1 MLLYL
6 FIVKSILQNL
16 KNFQRNGNIYKF
28 LLLKVE
34 QSCNNL
40 FSTFIASYFFFFFFL
55 RHGKRTRCPLLSII
69 DTRTLQYYGQI
80 TKFLLCKNNISSWKS
95 IRANFFSLNQTSNTP
110 RSFIDCNP
118 CEEKRR

>member
-6 FIVKSILQNL
+6 FIVKLILQNL

-40 FSTFIASYFFFFFFL
+40 FSTFIASYIFFFFFFAP
-55 RHGKRTRCPLLSII
+55 REKNEMSFII
-69 DTRTLQYYGQI
+69 DNRYQNVAILQ
-80 TKFLLCKNNISSWKS
+80 TNHEISRVKIIFPLENRLERISV
-95 IRANFFSLNQTSNTP
+95 
-110 RSFIDCNP
+110 
-118 CEEKRR
+118 

>member
-6 FIVKSILQNL
+6 FIAKSLLQNL

-40 FSTFIASYFFFFFFL
+40 FSTFIASYIFFFFFFAP
-55 RHGKRTRCPLLSII
+55 REKNEMSLLSII
-69 DTRTLQYYGQI
+69 DTRTLQYYRQI
-80 TKFLLCKNNISSWKS
+80 TKFLV
-95 IRANFFSLNQTSNTP
+95 
-110 RSFIDCNP
+110 
-118 CEEKRR
+118 

>member
-6 FIVKSILQNL
+6 FIAKSLLQNL

-40 FSTFIASYFFFFFFL
+40 FSTFIASYIFFFFFAP
-55 RHGKRTRCPLLSII
+55 REKNEMSLLSII
-69 DTRTLQYYGQI
+69 DTRTLQYYRQI
-80 TKFLLCKNNISSWKS
+80 TKFLV
-95 IRANFFSLNQTSNTP
+95 
-110 RSFIDCNP
+110 
-118 CEEKRR
+118 